1 MCVPSAMSNQKFR
14 ILILQKKSKVPRLSN
29 NLLMITKPVNLEPE
43 FLSRLF

>member
-14 ILILQKKSKVPRLSN
+14 ILILQKKSKVPKLSN
-29 NLLMITKPVNLEPE
+29 NLPMLTKPVNLEPE